1 MKSKRIPD
9 RVHVVRPPENDS
21 YSDRDRQNTEIAR
34 ILGQIS
40 DKLKRSEAERYELL
54 AELREYR
61 KSLRAVEDKSENVEK
76 AYLAVHNKLQSTDSL
91 DSENTT
97 RQVRFEKSLKATE
110 DKMLKAIAGQAI
122 MDKRIRDTED
132 KQIMI
137 DQRLDQS
144 VHEQAKL
151 GRQMDLMI
159 QDKALMMR
167 KVERLE
173 NIVSETQES
182 LRANTNALLTD
193 ESIDK
198 EQAHLSAPSWDNVKT
213 APITSAKEEVALPQK
228 ERALIDDGRD
238 GNKYFNFQNIAAA
251 LLVAGGLFLGWS
263 LSQNPRVDVLAEP
276 TEFSGSNNAILSQ
289 GTKTFDANAQ
299 NVALTNPVPD
309 DVLDYN
315 DDQLLQALENNPE
328 QLASQLNNI
337 EPQANDAGE
346 KAVKEEPVFEASQAP
361 AIKNPQITPA
371 MENFEEIAF
380 AQDSKI
386 ERAVLAEV
394 DGKTIAHRIQSDVSL
409 PSSVKRLEE
418 QAFGGNGE
426 AQHDLAAIYTAGHG
440 DVEQNFDQAALWF
453 RAAADNKIANA
464 RYNLGVSYHQGLG
477 QDRDLGRALYWY
489 REAAKLNHAEAQYN
503 LGIAHIEG
511 IGTEYNPQLAA
522 AYFERAANQGI
533 MEAAYNLGLIHD
545 NGLMGQTK
553 PEEALLWYKIAAK
566 QGSTEA
572 QSALEQLAKNLQISL
587 DDVDNL
593 VDRMQLI
600 NQSVKGR
607 PAGPAQEAVVNNN
620 QKVST
625 TTAIQQPSTEL
636 VTQVQ
641 EYLMLTGTYAG
652 PADGINGAGTQQAIR
667 SYQAANGLDVNGQIS
682 KTLLKSMVG
691 GAIETLK
698 HN

>member
-1 MKSKRIPD
+1 MA
-9 RVHVVRPPENDS
+9 
-21 YSDRDRQNTEIAR
+21 EI
-34 ILGQIS
+34 
-40 DKLKRSEAERYELL
+40 
-54 AELREYR
+54 
-61 KSLRAVEDKSENVEK
+61 
-76 AYLAVHNKLQSTDSL
+76 
-91 DSENTT
+91 
-97 RQVRFEKSLKATE
+97 
-110 DKMLKAIAGQAI
+110 
-122 MDKRIRDTED
+122 
-132 KQIMI
+132 
-137 DQRLDQS
+137 
-144 VHEQAKL
+144 
-151 GRQMDLMI
+151 
-159 QDKALMMR
+159 
-167 KVERLE
+167 
-173 NIVSETQES
+173 
-182 LRANTNALLTD
+182 
-193 ESIDK
+193 
-198 EQAHLSAPSWDNVKT
+198 
-213 APITSAKEEVALPQK
+213 
-228 ERALIDDGRD
+228 
-238 GNKYFNFQNIAAA
+238 
-251 LLVAGGLFLGWS
+251 
-263 LSQNPRVDVLAEP
+263 
-276 TEFSGSNNAILSQ
+276 
-289 GTKTFDANAQ
+289 
-299 NVALTNPVPD
+299 
-309 DVLDYN
+309 
-315 DDQLLQALENNPE
+315 
-328 QLASQLNNI
+328 
-337 EPQANDAGE
+337 
-346 KAVKEEPVFEASQAP
+346 
-361 AIKNPQITPA
+361 
-371 MENFEEIAF
+371 
-380 AQDSKI
+380 
-386 ERAVLAEV
+386 
-394 DGKTIAHRIQSDVSL
+394 DGKTIAQRIQPDASL

-418 QAFGGNGE
+418 QAFDGNGE

-464 RYNLGVSYHQGLG
+464 RYNLGVLYHQGLG

-607 PAGPAQEAVVNNN
+607 SAGPAQTTGNDE
-620 QKVST
+620 KTSST
-625 TTAIQQPSTEL
+625 ATQTSSPIKQPSTEL